1 MNTLSNAITTGAA
14 ATLIVFMAPAPVVAA
29 NGNVS
34 TKTIV
39 NPHVKGN
46 GEFASQPDKIYTREE
61 ILNAKPLEWKPAD
74 FTDPR
79 YQSGST
85 FREDAPP
92 TTEAAQSKRPGLP
105 HVSADRDAQKDF
117 ADQWQMLRE
126 MDKLNKEELPDG
138 ETNQGP
144 TSSKSNFLGGES
156 SAMGNATGNAAADT
170 NFGTADIYTGYRG
183 NYWLTQQK
191 SFPWKVVGK
200 LLIDGGGYCTAQ
212 SITGAPKNIIVT
224 AAHCVYDPGVGFK
237 SGWTFVPAE
246 RNGVAPYGQYRWAS
260 ARALSAWASGGGRRN
275 DVAIIRLQNNPTTG
289 QPVSYYTG
297 WLGWHINYPYVRNLH
312 SIGYASNISTQWT
325 SMCSAES
332 YFASCEGTDVIV
344 KGCNMTYGSSGGAWI
359 QQYKPYE
366 VSGYVEGVVSGPS
379 CSGAF
384 GQTFVGPHFSTA
396 NLGALCSA
404 EGGCTTP

>member
-1 MNTLSNAITTGAA
+1 MNTLSGAITTGAA
-14 ATLIVFMAPAPVVAA
+14 AALVGLVAPSQALAA
-29 NGNVS
+29 NENAS
-34 TKTIV
+34 TRTIV
-39 NPHVKGN
+39 NQHAKG
-46 GEFASQPDKIYTREE
+46 GGVFAAQPDKIYTREE

-74 FTDPR
+74 FVDPR

-85 FREDAPP
+85 FKEDAPP
-92 TTEAAQSKRPGLP
+92 TTSPAKSRGPGLASP
-105 HVSADRDAQKDF
+105 NAERDAQRDF
-117 ADQWQMLRE
+117 ADQWRMLRE
-126 MDKLNKEELPDG
+126 MDQRNMDKLNKEELPGSQEGAGTTTSTQANFAADG
-138 ETNQGP
+138 
-144 TSSKSNFLGGES
+144 SNF
-156 SAMGNATGNAAADT
+156 ATGDT
-170 NFGTADIYTGYRG
+170 SFGTADIYTGYRG
-183 NYWLTQQK
+183 NYWLNQQK
-191 SFPWKVVGK
+191 AYPWKVVGK

-237 SGWTFVPAE
+237 PGWTFVPAE
-246 RNGVAPYGQYRWAS
+246 RNGLAPYGQYRWAS
-260 ARALSAWASGGGRRN
+260 ARVLTGWTTGGGRRN
-275 DVAIIRLQNNPTTG
+275 DVAIIRLQNNPSTG

-312 SIGYASNISTQWT
+312 SIGYASNFSTQWT

-332 YFASCEGTDVIV
+332 YFASCEGTDVVV

-366 VSGYVEGVVSGPS
+366 ISGYVESVVSGPS
-379 CSGAF
+379 CTGAF
-384 GQTFVGPHFSTA
+384 GQTFVGPRLSSA